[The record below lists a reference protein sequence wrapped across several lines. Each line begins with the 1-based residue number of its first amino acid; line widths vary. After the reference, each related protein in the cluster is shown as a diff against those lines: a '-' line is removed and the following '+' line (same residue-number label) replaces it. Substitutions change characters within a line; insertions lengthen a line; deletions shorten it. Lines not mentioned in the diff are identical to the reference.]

1 MHYLLPVLPAVVVV
15 QSESVRRSVVL
26 LSPACCSTSPV
37 TVVSPDPLHC
47 LPPVSAQYVSLQWP
61 PKIAATKVAHAKVC
75 RHAPYA
81 PYHAKQALC
90 IVSSLSPPS
99 LSPPPPFP
107 PSCATYTLWRVS
119 TRSGCPGDSNQSVDR
134 NARGAYA
141 GIEMKMQPVA

>member
-47 LPPVSAQYVSLQWP
+47 LPPVSAQYVSLQYP
-61 PKIAATKVAHAKVC
+61 TKIAATKVAHAKVC

-90 IVSSLSPPS
+90 IVSSLSVYTYVYIMLLVFPHGIRSYASPTCRQRSSNWPS
-99 LSPPPPFP
+99 R
-107 PSCATYTLWRVS
+107 AANETYLRL
-119 TRSGCPGDSNQSVDR
+119 
-134 NARGAYA
+134 
-141 GIEMKMQPVA
+141 EMPET

>member
-47 LPPVSAQYVSLQWP
+47 LPPVSAQYVSLQYP
-61 PKIAATKVAHAKVC
+61 TKIAATKVAHAKVC

-99 LSPPPPFP
+99 LSPPPAL
-107 PSCATYTLWRVS
+107 PSLLRHIHPMA
-119 TRSGCPGDSNQSVDR
+119 SVDKIGLPGGQQPIR
-134 NARGAYA
+134 GQKRSGAYA
-141 GIEMKMQPVA
+141 GIEMTMQPVA